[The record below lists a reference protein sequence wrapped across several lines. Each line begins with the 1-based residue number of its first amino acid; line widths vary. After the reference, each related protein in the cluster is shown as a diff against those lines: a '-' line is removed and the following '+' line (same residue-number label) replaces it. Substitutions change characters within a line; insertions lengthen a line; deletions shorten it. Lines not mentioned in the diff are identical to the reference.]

1 MHLSTSNSP
10 YSTTISRP
18 SPLIAMGT
26 SKIAAHWVSWYD
38 GRSFQVQ
45 LGNELSFNGNV
56 KSGSG
61 LHRGKSDFIMICELF
76 FLHRYIWCLLN
87 HTKGWQQ
94 YDSASP
100 LPQQWS
106 RSLQDFIHEVVIAWV
121 KGKVCRRRLRQS
133 FLVVVNVI
141 KNNDSVD
148 AHQHVKRMMT
158 LLLVGNWSAAALISC
173 RRT

>member
-1 MHLSTSNSP
+1 MFNKKCSTGSALSP
-10 YSTTISRP
+10 CIYQHPILLYSTTISRP

-76 FLHRYIWCLLN
+76 FLLN
-87 HTKGWQQ
+87 HTKG
-94 YDSASP
+94 
-100 LPQQWS
+100 
-106 RSLQDFIHEVVIAWV
+106 
-121 KGKVCRRRLRQS
+121 
-133 FLVVVNVI
+133 
-141 KNNDSVD
+141 
-148 AHQHVKRMMT
+148 
-158 LLLVGNWSAAALISC
+158 
-173 RRT
+173 